1 MKAHKYKEL
10 IKAWADGAVIE
21 SRDRWTVN
29 ADWRVTTNPSWSDT
43 IYEYRIKP
51 APKPNFYKLYLVF
64 TNRIYSEGERFPI
77 SGFNKPNLKL
87 CFDGETGELK
97 SAEVL
102 K

>member
-1 MKAHKYKEL
+1 MKPHKHAEL

-29 ADWRVTTNPSWSDT
+29 ADWRATTNPSWSGD
-43 IYEYRIKP
+43 IWEYRIKP
-51 APKPNFYKLYLVF
+51 IPKPNFYKLYLVF

-87 CFDGETGELK
+87 YFDGETGELK